1 MILNLWIL
9 LLRMHTKYI
18 NVMHASEI
26 MRAAH
31 LVWWMYEVL
40 PWTEDHLSADSAVVP
55 LHQSLNT
62 CMLK

>member
-1 MILNLWIL
+1 
-9 LLRMHTKYI
+9 
-18 NVMHASEI
+18 MHAREI

-31 LVWWMYEVL
+31 LVWWVYGVL
-40 PWTEDHLSADSAVVP
+40 PWTEDHLSADSAVVS